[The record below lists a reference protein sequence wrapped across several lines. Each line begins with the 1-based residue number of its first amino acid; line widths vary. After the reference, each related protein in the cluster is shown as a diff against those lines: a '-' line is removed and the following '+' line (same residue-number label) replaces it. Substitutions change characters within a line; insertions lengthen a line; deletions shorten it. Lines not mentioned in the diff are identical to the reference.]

1 MTAITN
7 RCRNKKRNRLK
18 KGAERKE
25 FIMKKLL
32 SIALVIVTV
41 FSLMIP
47 VFASAGVVYGQEM
60 WVNCADGKTLNLRK
74 EPSTVTGKLITRLE
88 CGTKVTVLDDL
99 GNGWLKVTTGKNAG
113 YVMAKF
119 LVASKPGKYEIT
131 ERSDNFIT
139 VQNPYFVTAKALND
153 KTIESVGL
161 RVRPNKTSEAIRRLV
176 AGDQLQV
183 LAKGK
188 VWSRVFDLKTGRTGY
203 VANDYMQVI

>member
-1 MTAITN
+1 
-7 RCRNKKRNRLK
+7 
-18 KGAERKE
+18 
-25 FIMKKLL
+25 MKKLL

-119 LVASKPGKYEIT
+119 LLLANSNMNALMPLPAGYGLMG
-131 ERSDNFIT
+131 SAFIPA
-139 VQNPYFVTAKALND
+139 VQK
-153 KTIESVGL
+153 
-161 RVRPNKTSEAIRRLV
+161 IR
-176 AGDQLQV
+176 
-183 LAKGK
+183 
-188 VWSRVFDLKTGRTGY
+188 
-203 VANDYMQVI
+203 